1 MVTVLLLGLA
11 ALVIGYS
18 KNAIGGMAVIAVA
31 IFASVMPARASTG
44 AILAVL
50 LVGDLVAIWHYRRD
64 GDWHLVR
71 QLVPTVLPGLA
82 LGALFLRV
90 VDDTWLRRSIGGLLL
105 VLVLLQLVLNSRAA
119 YAGRSSPDPGERRPA
134 PAWAGWATGMSAG
147 FVTMTAN
154 AAGAVMTLFLIAR
167 GVEKRRFVGTAAWFF
182 FGVNVCKVPFSVG
195 LGLLDWADV
204 RRALWLAPL
213 VILGGWLGQV
223 TMRRISQRGFER
235 AVLLASAASAVV
247 LLVR

>member
-1 MVTVLLLGLA
+1 MVTALLLGLA

-105 VLVLLQLVLNSRAA
+105 VLVLLQLVLNSRAP
-119 YAGRSSPDPGERRPA
+119 YAAGPSSEPGERPA
-134 PAWAGWATGMSAG
+134 APWAGWATGMSAG